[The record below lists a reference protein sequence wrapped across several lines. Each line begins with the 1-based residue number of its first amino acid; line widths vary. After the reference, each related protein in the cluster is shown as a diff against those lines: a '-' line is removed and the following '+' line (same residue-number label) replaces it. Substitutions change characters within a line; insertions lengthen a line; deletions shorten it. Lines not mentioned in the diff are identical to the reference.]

1 MHRMTILIL
10 AVTLSAPAGVA
21 TTPAAQ
27 AKPAATAKAKPKLT
41 PYQKMQQAGFQA
53 MGKLWAIKDPEQRVT
68 AWVHFAK
75 THPAFLTDR
84 SDGATN
90 AAYALHGYIKAN
102 RKDGAK
108 LQRRLAAVD
117 RAFPAGTVGKS
128 LFETMTATS
137 LLKNDAAL
145 DYAAELDQNSIRLL
159 RQKPYI
165 AWERR
170 DHAARQ
176 AYAAEGKF
184 NVPEAFSIQDA
195 ENEYREEMASRY
207 SLLGRIEEKMGRP
220 DAALVSY
227 RRALGFHAD
236 MSAYRGVAKLELAQ
250 GDREAALEA
259 LYSADLTGHLDA
271 KSIHAMRRLY
281 AELHPGASRESLA
294 RLLDRKYEA
303 TFHNPVQWSAYAGEP
318 GAPRRAVLAE
328 LMTGAGC
335 IPCMAP
341 DLALDAALDRYNRR
355 TLVLVVYHDN
365 APDSDPLAND
375 VTDARDR
382 YYSTGG
388 STPHAFLDGKEIAL
402 VQGTPRHAQ
411 AAYDAM
417 TKPIDRLL
425 GGPARAELRIMAQ
438 RRGRSVRVRVWG
450 TVLTPSRPLALHID
464 LVSREVSYS
473 GENGLRLQRMVVRAT
488 ARLAHDGGG
497 IPVHGRR
504 FAVSY
509 TFRIPGIEKA
519 NLAYYKQFDAEVK
532 KRTRGLFGATYREHK
547 NLINPD
553 RLAIVAFVQDNG
565 NHAVLQ
571 SAYEPVLS
579 TAVAGAKE
587 AR

>member
-1 MHRMTILIL
+1 MICLL
-10 AVTLSAPAGVA
+10 AAVLWAPAGRA
-21 TTPAAQ
+21 TTPPVQ
-27 AKPAATAKAKPKLT
+27 AKASAAPKAKPKLT
-41 PYQKMQQAGFQA
+41 PYQQMVQAGFKA
-53 MGKLWAIKDPEQRVT
+53 MEGLWLIKGPEKQFA
-68 AWVHFAK
+68 AWIQFAK
-75 THPAFLTDR
+75 ARPAFLTDP
-84 SDGATN
+84 SDGAAN
-90 AAYALHGYIKAN
+90 VAYARHGYIKAN
-102 RKDGAK
+102 RHNGAK
-108 LQRRLAAVD
+108 LRRQLAALD
-117 RAFPAGTVGKS
+117 SAFPAGTLGKS
-128 LFETMTATS
+128 LFENMTAAS

-145 DYAAELDQNSIRLL
+145 AYAAELDRNSIRLL

-165 AWERR
+165 AWKRR

-176 AYAAEGKF
+176 TYEAEGKF
-184 NVPEAFSIQDA
+184 NVPEAFSVEDA
-195 ENEYREEMASRY
+195 ENDYREEMANRY

-220 DAALVSY
+220 DAALASY
-227 RRALGFHAD
+227 HRALGFHAD
-236 MSAYRGVAKLELAQ
+236 MAAYRGVGRLELAQ
-250 GDREAALEA
+250 GDRKAAIEA

-318 GAPRRAVLAE
+318 AAPRRAVLAE

-365 APDSDPLAND
+365 APDSDPLANN
-375 VTDARDR
+375 VTEARDR

-411 AAYDAM
+411 AAYDAV
-417 TKPIDRLL
+417 TKTIDRLL
-425 GGPARAELRIMAQ
+425 RDPARAELRIMAE
-438 RRGRSVRVRVWG
+438 RRGTAVRVRVRG
-450 TVLTPSRPLALHID
+450 TVLGPVHPLALHID

-497 IPVHGRR
+497 IPIHGRR

-509 TFRIPGIEKA
+509 TFRIPQIEKA

-571 SAYEPVLS
+571 SAYAPVSS
-579 TAVAGAKE
+579 TAAAGAKE